1 MEGSRVKTVIIMILL
16 VVNGFLLVLVG
27 ARRSEARRYE
37 QSALDGSIQVLAQN
51 GIVLS
56 SDAISGR
63 EGYQSGTTQR
73 DPELEARLASAL
85 LGEAAEG
92 SSRGGGL
99 YTYSTEHGQISFRAG
114 GELSAQLKQSD
125 YWSVS
130 DPESYSDALAD
141 RLGLS
146 LRRTRCEIREGSG
159 EIVYQQL
166 VDSAPLFPCRLVLT
180 FEQGQLTDLSG
191 SLLAMDKLS
200 AESEAL
206 LSLPTV
212 LMRFLDSILDSGDVC
227 SAILLVEPGY
237 LITQSF
243 TGTVGLQPVWHIT
256 TNTADYYVNG
266 ITGELSRAVG

>member
-56 SDAISGR
+56 SDAISAR
-63 EGYQSGTTQR
+63 EGCQSGTTQR
-73 DPELEARLASAL
+73 DPELEERLASAL

-99 YTYSTEHGQISFRAG
+99 YTYTAEHGQISFRAG
-114 GELSAQLKQSD
+114 GELSAQLKQGD
-125 YWSVS
+125 YWSIS
-130 DPESYSDALAD
+130 DPESYSAALAD
-141 RLGLS
+141 RLGLA

-166 VDSAPLFPCRLVLT
+166 ADNAPLFSCQLVLT
-180 FEQGQLTDLSG
+180 FEQGHLVDLSG
-191 SLLAMDKLS
+191 SLLAMDKLT

-212 LMRFLDSILDSGDVC
+212 LMRFLDKILDSGDVC

>member
-1 MEGSRVKTVIIMILL
+1 MEGSRIKTVIIMILL

-56 SDAISGR
+56 SDTIFGR
-63 EGYQSGTTQR
+63 EGYEAGATQR
-73 DPELEARLASAL
+73 DPELEGRLASAL
-85 LGEAAEG
+85 LGETAQG
-92 SSRGGGL
+92 SSLGGGL

-114 GELSAQLKQSD
+114 GELSAQLRQSS
-125 YWSVS
+125 YWSIS
-130 DPESYSDALAD
+130 DPESYSAALAD
-141 RLGLS
+141 RLGLA
-146 LRRTRCEIREGSG
+146 LRRTRYDIRDGSG

-166 VDSAPLFPCRLVLT
+166 VDSAPLFSCKLTLT
-180 FEQGQLTDLSG
+180 FEQGYLTDLSG
-191 SLLAMDKLS
+191 SLLAMDGFS
-200 AESEAL
+200 AESGSL

-237 LITQSF
+237 LIAQSF

-266 ITGELSRAVG
+266 ITGELSRASG